1 MTQDQFSSQERYG
14 LQGRTF
20 RIRKFRSMVV
30 NADQLKTQV
39 MNEASGLI
47 FKNNKTHE

>member
-1 MTQDQFSSQERYG
+1 
-14 LQGRTF
+14 
-20 RIRKFRSMVV
+20 MVV

-47 FKNNKTHE
+47 FKNKQDPRVTRVGRF

>member
-1 MTQDQFSSQERYG
+1 
-14 LQGRTF
+14 
-20 RIRKFRSMVV
+20 MVV

-47 FKNNKTHE
+47 FNKQDPRVTRGSDFEKHKLG